1 MDSTNLKAL
10 SQDGLRVSFSPQIT
24 LAGYQIAEQIYD
36 GSRTKVYRALTET
49 DQKPVVIKLLKSEYP
64 TFHELVQFRNQY
76 TIAKNLNLPGIVRP
90 ITFLNYRNGF
100 AFVMEDFGGISLKQ
114 AMERWGNEG
123 MGGQSD
129 SLSEFFHVAI
139 QIAQILE
146 GLYHH
151 RVIHKD
157 IKPQNILIN
166 CQTKQVKLIDFSI
179 SSLLPKESQ
188 EIQSPNVLEG
198 TLAYMS
204 PEQTGRM
211 NRAIDYR
218 TDFYS
223 LGVTFYE
230 LLTGKLPFIS
240 NDPLEFVHCHIARK
254 PTPPIELVP
263 AIPQMVNDIVMKLMA
278 KTAEDRYQSAF
289 GLRNDWETCLQQW
302 QEKSSIS
309 QFPLGKRDITERFII
324 SEKLYGREAEVA
336 ILLAAFD
343 RIAGR
348 ENAQTSDIHNAKPS
362 EHSDGSKSK
371 IELMLVT
378 GFSGIG
384 KTAVVNEVHKPIVRQ
399 RGYFIKGKFDQ
410 FKRDI
415 PLSAWVQAFQNLI
428 QQLLTESNTEVIK
441 WKALILDALGENG
454 QVIIDVIP
462 ELERIIGK
470 QLPVPELEGSAAQN
484 RFNLLLGKLIQV
496 FATKEHPLVIFL
508 DDLQWADSA
517 SLHLMQLLMSETDT
531 GYLLL
536 IGAYRDNEVNPA
548 HSLMLMLD
556 DIRKASATVNQI
568 SLAPLDKLSLNCL
581 IADTLSCPLE
591 RAVPLT
597 ELVLTKTK
605 GNPFFSNQ
613 FLKFLHKEGLIWFN
627 FDSGYWQ
634 CDLAKVKELSV
645 SDDVVEFMAV
655 QLQKLP
661 PKVQDVL
668 KLAACIGNSFDLA
681 TLSIVYEKSQAETA
695 ADLWK
700 ALQEGLLIPISKLYK
715 FFTDLTSE
723 GEILESPERMSSPDS
738 CSYRFLHDRVQ
749 QAAYFLIPDDRKQST
764 HLKIGRL
771 LLSKGGHGGTS
782 PTAEEREEKIFEIV
796 NQLNRGLELITNP
809 TEQNE
814 LARLNL
820 IAGKK
825 AKSSAAYGPAFKY
838 LNIGIGLLEEDRWQ
852 AHYDLTLDL
861 YVEAAASAYL
871 STNFEQM
878 EELASVVLQKGR
890 SLLDQVKVYEVKI
903 QAYTVQNK
911 QVEAIEIA
919 LQVLRLLGITF
930 PESPRPFNSFL
941 GLLRTKL
948 ALTGKSIE
956 SLIDLPEMTDVYKL
970 AAMRILA
977 SIAGTVAHVFP
988 EMLPLILYKL
998 VNLSIQYGNTSFS
1011 TFAYATYGFILCG
1024 LAGEIEDGYRF
1035 GKLALRLLEKLNA
1048 KELKAKTFNIVY
1060 FLIRHWKEPIRET
1073 LQPLLEAY
1081 SSGLETG
1088 DVEYSTYCAVMY
1100 CCHSY
1105 WSGNEL
1111 VELEKKMA
1119 LYSQAIIQLK
1129 QETAL
1134 NYHGVYHQAILNLMG
1149 ARTENPCRLVGEAY
1163 DEEKIFPL
1171 LEQAHDKS
1179 ALYLLYL
1186 HKLILCYLFSS
1197 FNEALNSSELA
1208 EKYLDSVAG
1217 WVVIPFFHLYDS
1229 LTRLAMYPTAQK
1241 SEQRRLMTK
1250 VVVNQKK
1257 LKKWAHH
1264 APNNYLHKF
1273 YLVEAERLRAIGQA
1287 TKAMDYY
1294 DRAIKGAREND
1305 YIQEE
1310 ALANELAA
1318 KFYLEWG
1325 KEAIAQ
1331 TYLIAAYYS
1340 YARWGAKAKVE
1351 DLEKHYLQLLTPILT
1366 REKSLETGE
1375 TITQM
1380 TTGTVSSSSSGS
1392 SAVLD
1397 LATVIKASQAISG
1410 EIHLDQL
1417 LLNLMQI
1424 AMKNAGASKGALIL
1438 PKAGDL
1444 VIEVIVTQ
1452 TSLADRVTQM
1462 TDNPNTQLTP
1472 TVLQS
1477 ISIEASNDL
1486 PISIINYVARTQDY
1500 ILFNDLTNDIPTAA
1514 SKIPNLNDPYL
1525 IQQQPKS
1532 VLCTPIQNQGKLI
1545 AILYLENNLTPDAFT
1560 PNRLEVLNVL
1570 SSQAAISIENAK
1582 LYETL
1587 EIKVEERTQELR
1599 EKNKELQTTLEKL
1612 KVTQQQIIA
1621 QEKLAS
1627 LGALTAGIAHEIKNP
1642 LNFVNNFAELSV
1654 ELTQELLQEVENQKD
1669 NLDTEAINYLEE
1681 ILSDLQQNVQ
1691 KINHHGKRADNIVRG
1706 MQMLSR
1712 GQLGERRLTDLNALL
1727 EEYVHL
1733 ADRGMRA
1740 KNTDFNITILSDYD
1754 DSIGLVNVV
1763 QQDISRVFLNLV
1775 NNACYASYEKK
1786 KAIGENFS
1794 PILKV
1799 STKNMG
1805 DRIEIHFRD
1814 NGTGI
1819 PQDILDKIFNPF
1831 FTTKPT
1837 GEGTGL
1843 GLSISYDIIVRG
1855 HQGEITVETQ
1865 VNEFTEFIVILPKN
1879 QGAAH

>member
-384 KTAVVNEVHKPIVRQ
+384 KTAVVNEIHKPIVRQ

-1088 DVEYSTYCAVMY
+1088 DVEYGTYCAVMY

-1129 QETAL
+1129 
-1134 NYHGVYHQAILNLMG
+1134 
-1149 ARTENPCRLVGEAY
+1149 
-1163 DEEKIFPL
+1163 K
-1171 LEQAHDKS
+1171 
-1179 ALYLLYL
+1179 
-1186 HKLILCYLFSS
+1186 
-1197 FNEALNSSELA
+1197 
-1208 EKYLDSVAG
+1208 
-1217 WVVIPFFHLYDS
+1217 
-1229 LTRLAMYPTAQK
+1229 
-1241 SEQRRLMTK
+1241 
-1250 VVVNQKK
+1250 
-1257 LKKWAHH
+1257 
-1264 APNNYLHKF
+1264 
-1273 YLVEAERLRAIGQA
+1273 
-1287 TKAMDYY
+1287 
-1294 DRAIKGAREND
+1294 
-1305 YIQEE
+1305 
-1310 ALANELAA
+1310 
-1318 KFYLEWG
+1318 
-1325 KEAIAQ
+1325 
-1331 TYLIAAYYS
+1331 
-1340 YARWGAKAKVE
+1340 
-1351 DLEKHYLQLLTPILT
+1351 
-1366 REKSLETGE
+1366 
-1375 TITQM
+1375 
-1380 TTGTVSSSSSGS
+1380 
-1392 SAVLD
+1392 
-1397 LATVIKASQAISG
+1397 
-1410 EIHLDQL
+1410 
-1417 LLNLMQI
+1417 
-1424 AMKNAGASKGALIL
+1424 
-1438 PKAGDL
+1438 
-1444 VIEVIVTQ
+1444 
-1452 TSLADRVTQM
+1452 
-1462 TDNPNTQLTP
+1462 
-1472 TVLQS
+1472 
-1477 ISIEASNDL
+1477 
-1486 PISIINYVARTQDY
+1486 
-1500 ILFNDLTNDIPTAA
+1500 
-1514 SKIPNLNDPYL
+1514 
-1525 IQQQPKS
+1525 QP
-1532 VLCTPIQNQGKLI
+1532 
-1545 AILYLENNLTPDAFT
+1545 
-1560 PNRLEVLNVL
+1560 
-1570 SSQAAISIENAK
+1570 
-1582 LYETL
+1582 
-1587 EIKVEERTQELR
+1587 
-1599 EKNKELQTTLEKL
+1599 
-1612 KVTQQQIIA
+1612 
-1621 QEKLAS
+1621 
-1627 LGALTAGIAHEIKNP
+1627 
-1642 LNFVNNFAELSV
+1642 
-1654 ELTQELLQEVENQKD
+1654 
-1669 NLDTEAINYLEE
+1669 
-1681 ILSDLQQNVQ
+1681 
-1691 KINHHGKRADNIVRG
+1691 
-1706 MQMLSR
+1706 
-1712 GQLGERRLTDLNALL
+1712 
-1727 EEYVHL
+1727 
-1733 ADRGMRA
+1733 
-1740 KNTDFNITILSDYD
+1740 
-1754 DSIGLVNVV
+1754 
-1763 QQDISRVFLNLV
+1763 
-1775 NNACYASYEKK
+1775 
-1786 KAIGENFS
+1786 
-1794 PILKV
+1794 
-1799 STKNMG
+1799 
-1805 DRIEIHFRD
+1805 
-1814 NGTGI
+1814 
-1819 PQDILDKIFNPF
+1819 
-1831 FTTKPT
+1831 
-1837 GEGTGL
+1837 
-1843 GLSISYDIIVRG
+1843 
-1855 HQGEITVETQ
+1855 
-1865 VNEFTEFIVILPKN
+1865 
-1879 QGAAH
+1879 